1 MHYIK
6 HSNDKLLNNLG
17 AGVNNSP
24 EITVIMA
31 VYNGEKYL
39 SNSISSIL
47 NQTFSNFEFIIINDG
62 STDKSWEIITNYSR
76 IDSRIIPI
84 NQKNKGL
91 TKSLNIGLRLAKGK
105 YIARQDADDISLPER
120 FQKQKEAI
128 SKNKIIF
135 SRAFR
140 LGKVVPNKLL
150 EKFKHKYLLILGNF
164 LIHGTL
170 FIDAKLIKEYL
181 YDENYYFAQDYN
193 LYLRL
198 AEAGNKFLILSEPL
212 YILGVSNEQ
221 ISSKNRKIQDKYV
234 LQSYVD
240 LNINPKFYL
249 WIRKSNNKY
258 MVNIKKIIILLFL
271 SIKNDN

>member
-17 AGVNNSP
+17 GGVNNSP

-221 ISSKNRKIQDKYV
+221 ISSKNRKIQEKYV